1 MFTRIGP
8 VEILLVL
15 IVLLLLFGAKRIP
28 EIARSLG
35 KSLKEFRTGLKEVDN
50 LNTEKK
56 TDTSAGIEKDTENN
70 SGGKDE

>member
-35 KSLKEFRTGLKEVDN
+35 KSLKEFRTGLKEVDD

-56 TDTSAGIEKDTENN
+56 TDTSARIEKDTENN